1 MDTKLFSGAVLAGGR
16 SLRMGEDKAKLN
28 IGGRTFLQVQAEKLI
43 AAGIQDIIVSLGA
56 PQEAGENAAGLT
68 LPDIPGTRIR
78 TVADSAPGLGPLE
91 GIRAV
96 LEVSENELC
105 EILSVD
111 AVLVKAQTLNNLMK
125 LAAESGSA
133 ITLLA
138 SKRGPEPLIG
148 VYSKEILPEVSKCLS
163 QGQRA
168 VRAVFKAFP
177 PALLTVP
184 EGDPQLLNCNTPE
197 DYLDLSKIYKESHL

>member
-43 AAGIQDIIVSLGA
+43 TAGIQDIIVSLGA
-56 PQEAGENAAGLT
+56 PQGAGENAAGLT
-68 LPDIPGTRIR
+68 LPDIPGMRVR

-96 LEVSENELC
+96 LEASENKHC
-105 EILSVD
+105 VILSVD
-111 AVLVKAQTLNNLMK
+111 SVLVKAQTLNDLMR

-148 VYSKEILPEVSKCLS
+148 VYSKEILPEISKCLS
-163 QGQRA
+163 QGKRA
-168 VRAVFKAFP
+168 VRAVFTAFP
-177 PALLTVP
+177 PVLLTVP
-184 EGDPQLLNCNTPE
+184 DSDPQILNCNTPE
-197 DYLDLSKIYKESHL
+197 DYQTVCRIYKTHYL